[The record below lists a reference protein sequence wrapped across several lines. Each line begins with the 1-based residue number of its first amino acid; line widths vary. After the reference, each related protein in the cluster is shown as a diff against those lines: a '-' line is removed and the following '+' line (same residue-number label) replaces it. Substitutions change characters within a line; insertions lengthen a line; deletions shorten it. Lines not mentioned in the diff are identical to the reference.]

1 MNISNILTEK
11 KLQEILIRFYE
22 KGNQSLDIKP
32 TDIVNEI
39 KQTILTVD
47 SSN

>member
-11 KLQEILIRFYE
+11 KLQEILVSFYE

-39 KQTILTVD
+39 KQTILTAD
-47 SSN
+47 SSD